1 MLMSA
6 KEQARTSFNRRA
18 PFTAVQQ
25 GGSDGCMSASRDLHI
40 IHLVGARPNF
50 MKAAPVL
57 DALGQYREVR
67 TMLVHSGQHYDVAMS
82 GRFFDELGLPQP
94 EVDLGVGSGT
104 HAVQV
109 ANVMVALEPLLERE
123 RPDLLIVV
131 GDVNSTLAG
140 ALTAAKLNI
149 PVAHVEA
156 GLRSGDRTMP
166 EEINRLLTDQI
177 SELLFTPSRDG
188 NANLIR
194 EGIHAERVH
203 LIGNVMIDTLLRN
216 LSRAREACAPQRYGL
231 NGSRYAVVT
240 LHRPSNVDEADQL
253 AEIYAALDALAA
265 EMPVLF
271 PIHPRTSKN
280 AERFGL
286 RLARARALPPLG
298 YLELLGLMSSAAL
311 VLTDSGGVQ
320 EETTAL
326 GVPCLTLRENTER
339 PITIE
344 EGTNTLVPVRT
355 RAAILAAAEV
365 SGGKQGRIPELWD
378 GRAGERAAAAILQ
391 WARSALA
398 LALRE

>member
-1 MLMSA
+1 MSN
-6 KEQARTSFNRRA
+6 SRRL
-18 PFTAVQQ
+18 
-25 GGSDGCMSASRDLHI
+25 RI

-57 DALGQYREVR
+57 DALKQHPHVT

-82 GRFFDELGLPQP
+82 GRFFEELGLPSP
-94 EVDLGVGSGT
+94 DLDLGVGSAS

-109 ANVMVALEPLLERE
+109 AQVMTALEPLLQRE
-123 RPDLLIVV
+123 HPDLLIVV

-177 SELLFTPSRDG
+177 SDLLFTPSRDG
-188 NANLIR
+188 NVNLAR
-194 EGIHAERVH
+194 EGIPPNRVH
-203 LIGNVMIDTLLRN
+203 LVGNGMIDTLLRN
-216 LSRAREACAPQRYGL
+216 LARARALGAARQYGL
-231 NGSRYAVVT
+231 NGGRYAVVT
-240 LHRPSNVDEADQL
+240 LHRPSNVDHADQL
-253 AEIYAALDALAA
+253 AEIYSALETLAA

-271 PIHPRTSKN
+271 PVHPRTNKN

-286 RLARARALPPLG
+286 RLERTRTLPPLG
-298 YLELLGLMSSAAL
+298 YLELLDLMSGAAL

-326 GVPCLTLRENTER
+326 GVPCLTLRQNTER
-339 PITIE
+339 PITID

-355 RAAILAAAEV
+355 RAAILAAAAAA
-365 SGGKQGRIPELWD
+365 GQKQGRVPELWD
-378 GRAGERAAAAILQ
+378 GRAGERIADAILH
-391 WARSALA
+391 WAGNGASTSTAGA
-398 LALRE
+398 

>member
-1 MLMSA
+1 MS
-6 KEQARTSFNRRA
+6 T
-18 PFTAVQQ
+18 
-25 GGSDGCMSASRDLHI
+25 SRDLRI

-57 DALGQYREVR
+57 DALRRYPEVS

-94 EVDLGVGSGT
+94 DVDLGVGSAT

-109 ANVMVALEPLLERE
+109 AQVMMALEPLLERE
-123 RPDLLIVV
+123 RPRLLIVV

-140 ALTAAKLNI
+140 AITAAKLNI

-177 SELLFTPSRDG
+177 SDLLFTPSPDG
-188 NANLIR
+188 NENLAR
-194 EGIHAERVH
+194 EGVPAERVH
-203 LIGNVMIDTLLRN
+203 LVGNVMIDTLLRN
-216 LSRAREACAPQRYGL
+216 LPRARALRAPHHYGM
-231 NGSRYAVVT
+231 NGGRYAVVT
-240 LHRPSNVDEADQL
+240 LHRPSNVDEPDQL
-253 AEIYAALDALAA
+253 AEIYAALDTLAA

-286 RLARARALPPLG
+286 RLERARALPPLG
-298 YLELLGLMSSAAL
+298 YLELLGLMGEAAL

-339 PITIE
+339 PITIDQ
-344 EGTNTLVPVRT
+344 GTNTLVPVRS
-355 RAAILAAAEV
+355 RAAILAAAA
-365 SGGKQGRIPELWD
+365 GAGAKRGRVPELWD
-378 GRAGERAAAAILQ
+378 GRAGERIADAIVR
-391 WARSALA
+391 WAHGHGAPGERG
-398 LALRE
+398 